1 MATSELR
8 YQPLDSLLDVEQCIE
23 MTILVARTTERM
35 HSAIA
40 EIFNASQSPSLAPWE
55 KEVPEGSYANPEN
68 PNSKTN
74 TATITAD
81 EEAVRRQAQREEELS
96 AHKLQ
101 KLRNAAFSHF
111 DQWQDSVIMC
121 FGKIIKTDA
130 EALQAAP
137 ITEPSLASPIAP
149 SKPAKPQTTHGLRA
163 NAELRRLYP
172 PIDTSLL
179 SITEDVRTS
188 IINSALLLLLSLE
201 QYTSYSRILL
211 LRLASSLDVPVH
223 SLNLSEVRTAR
234 SLLEAAQAM
243 SGAVEAAARAESSKN
258 ARRWKVGFAT
268 VAGAALIGVTGGLAA
283 PLVAAGI
290 GGVLGG
296 IGLGGTAVAGILT
309 TLSGSGVLVGSL
321 FGAYGGRMTGEMMD
335 AYAKEVSD
343 FAFLSIHDPGIS
355 GDAKQNRRL
364 RVTIG
369 VSGWLE
375 NDSEVLSPWRGVGG
389 ATEVFALRW
398 ELEALLELGSALR
411 TMITSFGMNFVAVE
425 IIKRTVLASLWAA
438 LWPYSLLRLARL
450 VDNPFSVALS
460 RSEKAGVILADALI
474 AKTQGARPVT
484 LIGYSLGARVI
495 YSCLL
500 FLASRHAFGLIENV
514 ILLGSPTPS
523 TAAEWRVMR
532 TVVTGRLVNVY
543 SENDFILA
551 FLYRAGS
558 IQRGVAGLQRVEG
571 VRGVENVDVS
581 ARVSGHLKYRSLV
594 GSILEE
600 IGWESVNAK
609 EVAKERQA
617 LRKMEEKEEV
627 ERKEVKRKEVERK
640 EEEDQE
646 VGEEL
651 STSDVELDA
660 KVIGSEADWE
670 ALVRE
675 AMKEATE
682 SREKGMRRKKMLRG
696 LETGSWDEGDRRYS
710 T

>member
-8 YQPLDSLLDVEQCIE
+8 YQPLDSLLDVKQRIE
-23 MTILVARTTERM
+23 MTILIAKTTERM

-40 EIFNASQSPSLAPWE
+40 DTFTTSQSPSLAPWE
-55 KEVPEGSYANPEN
+55 KEFSKRPFPNPDN

-74 TATITAD
+74 TATIAID
-81 EEAVRRQAQREEELS
+81 EEVVKQQGQREEELS
-96 AHKLQ
+96 APKLQ
-101 KLRNAAFSHF
+101 KLRNAALSHF
-111 DQWQDSVIMC
+111 DQWQDSVILC

-130 EALQAAP
+130 RASQAALV
-137 ITEPSLASPIAP
+137 TEPSFASPIAP
-149 SKPAKPQTTHGLRA
+149 SDPAKPQTTHGLRA
-163 NAELRRLYP
+163 NAELRKLYP
-172 PIDTSLL
+172 PISTSLL
-179 SITEDVRTS
+179 SLRGDVRTS
-188 IINSALLLLLSLE
+188 IMASALLLLLSLE
-201 QYTSYSRILL
+201 QYSSYSRTLL

-223 SLNLSEVRTAR
+223 SLNLSEVKIAR
-234 SLLEAAQAM
+234 GLLEAAQAL
-243 SGAVEAAARAESSKN
+243 SGTAEAAARAESSKN

-296 IGLGGTAVAGILT
+296 VGLGGTVVAGILT
-309 TLSGSGVLVGSL
+309 TLTGSGVLVGSL

-343 FAFLSIHDPGIS
+343 FAFIPIRHS
-355 GDAKQNRRL
+355 GFSEEEKQRSRRL

-375 NDSEVLSPWRGVGG
+375 NGSEVLSPWCGVGG

-398 ELEALLELGSALR
+398 ELDALLELGSALH
-411 TMITSFGMNFVAVE
+411 TMVTSFGMNFVAIE

-438 LWPYSLLRLARL
+438 LWPFSLLRLARL

-460 RSEKAGVILADALI
+460 RSEKAGAILADALI
-474 AKTQGARPVT
+474 SRTQGSRPVT

-500 FLASRHAFGLIENV
+500 SLASRHAFGLIENV
-514 ILLGSPTPS
+514 VLLGSPIPS

-532 TVVTGRLVNVY
+532 TVATGRLVNVY

-558 IQRGVAGLQRVEG
+558 IQKGIAGLQKVEG
-571 VRGVENVDVS
+571 VLGVENVDMS
-581 ARVSGHLKYRSLV
+581 SRVSGHLKYRYLV
-594 GSILEE
+594 GTILKE
-600 IGWESVNAK
+600 IGWESVNVK
-609 EVAKERQA
+609 EVAREQQA
-617 LRKMEEKEEV
+617 LRMMEQKEEV
-627 ERKEVKRKEVERK
+627 ERTEAGEKEQRDQGLGEELVTKEVKME
-640 EEEDQE
+640 
-646 VGEEL
+646 
-651 STSDVELDA
+651 A

-675 AMKEATE
+675 AKKEAME
-682 SREKGMRRKKMLRG
+682 SVQREMKGGEEDIAKVGEGK
-696 LETGSWDEGDRRYS
+696 LEGR
-710 T
+710 